1 MLLTVGQKSINMEP
15 FPTILGYSTRKLEET
30 MNWLKQTL
38 WSSIGKK
45 LMMAITGLSFCAF
58 LVGHLAGNLTIYAGK
73 DAFNSYAEHLHAL
86 GPLIT
91 AAELGLLVC
100 AVIHI
105 FTGLVL
111 YYRNTTAR
119 GRRYAVNKKGGGRT
133 IGSATM
139 PYSGILLL
147 AFVIMHLINFHFVDK
162 SNTTIFQIVSET
174 FANPLW
180 VIIYIAA
187 MIVAAVHVSH
197 GFWSAFQSVGA
208 NHPKYMPII
217 MIFSLL
223 FSLAIAIGFG
233 LLPIYISVAG

>member
-1 MLLTVGQKSINMEP
+1 
-15 FPTILGYSTRKLEET
+15 

-58 LVGHLAGNLTIYAGK
+58 LAGHLAGNLTIYAGK
-73 DAFNSYAEHLHAL
+73 DAFNSYAEQLQSL

-91 AAELGLLVC
+91 VAELGLLVC

-111 YYRNTTAR
+111 YYQNTTAR

-208 NHPKYMPII
+208 NHPRYMPTI

>member
-1 MLLTVGQKSINMEP
+1 
-15 FPTILGYSTRKLEET
+15 

-45 LMMAITGLSFCAF
+45 LMMAITGLAFCAF
-58 LVGHLAGNLTIYAGK
+58 LAGHLAGNLTIYAGK
-73 DAFNSYAEHLHAL
+73 DAFNSYAEQLQSL

-91 AAELGLLVC
+91 VAELGLLVC

-111 YYRNTTAR
+111 YYQNTTAR

-208 NHPKYMPII
+208 NHPRYMPTI

>member
-1 MLLTVGQKSINMEP
+1 
-15 FPTILGYSTRKLEET
+15 

-38 WSSIGKK
+38 GSSIGKK

-73 DAFNSYAEHLHAL
+73 DAFNSYAEHLHSL
-86 GPLIT
+86 GPLVT

-105 FTGLVL
+105 FTGLTL
-111 YYRNTTAR
+111 FYQNFTAR
-119 GRRYAVNKKGGGRT
+119 GSRYAVNKKGGGRT

-139 PYSGILLL
+139 PYSGVLLL
-147 AFVIMHLINFHFVDK
+147 VFVIMHLINFHFVDK
-162 SNTTIFQIVSET
+162 SNTTIFQIVSEK

-197 GFWSAFQSVGA
+197 GFWSAFQSIGA
-208 NHPKYMPII
+208 NHPKYMPAIMVVGII
-217 MIFSLL
+217 

-233 LLPIYISVAG
+233 LLPIYIAVAG